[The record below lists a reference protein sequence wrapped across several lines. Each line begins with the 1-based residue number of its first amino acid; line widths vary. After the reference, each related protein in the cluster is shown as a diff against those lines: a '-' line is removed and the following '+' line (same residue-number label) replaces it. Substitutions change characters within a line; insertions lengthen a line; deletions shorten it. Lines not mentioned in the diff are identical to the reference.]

1 MILPKSTQ
9 TVDTTEYVWT
19 MTTMTMTMTTTSTA
33 TAATYE
39 ASRGRHQPDPVLWS
53 PSHAVRDDAPFRL
66 LHHQQGVIGHVKVQL
81 VEANSLQRSYWTALG
96 LVGLSKSHGHT
107 SPYVTLAL
115 SSSSSFT
122 SPVIQSN
129 NNPIWQQCE
138 ATLPLHKGSYLD
150 GAQVMIAVTVME
162 DSTAVE
168 GMVPFM
174 GPSDQDRILG
184 EGQLD
189 ITPLCRGMTDQGEL
203 HVNIMDVW
211 VPIYKQQSKSTVI
224 STSTL
229 TSTGRVRLLLTYQPH
244 GMQPLAKDL
253 VALEAFAR
261 THPTNSTIAP
271 ILPPLHPMRVLHTQ
285 GTFLLVEYTM
295 PSSSTMA
302 TMRLHRNAVFTIER
316 STLFDTA
323 WNVALFP
330 AKVLL
335 ATPLGQDTV
344 RWASPVVHIAADV
357 FMPALLSVRL
367 VVAALQTTGMAAWSG
382 VGAATQAV
390 LAAQLHQRRHQQQP
404 HQHHYRV

>member
-1 MILPKSTQ
+1 M
-9 TVDTTEYVWT
+9 
-19 MTTMTMTMTTTSTA
+19 MTTTTTTTTTTTA

-53 PSHAVRDDAPFRL
+53 PSHAVRDDAPFRF
-66 LHHQQGVIGHVKVQL
+66 LHHQQGIIGHVKVQL

-107 SPYVTLAL
+107 SPYVTIAL

-122 SPVIQSN
+122 SPVIRSN

-138 ATLPLHKGSYLD
+138 STLPLHKGSNLD
-150 GAQVMIAVTVME
+150 GAQVMMTLTVME
-162 DSTAVE
+162 DSTTVE
-168 GMVPFM
+168 GIVPFM

-184 EGQLD
+184 LGQLD
-189 ITPLCRGMTDQGEL
+189 ITPLCRGITDQGEL
-203 HVNIMDVW
+203 HVGIMDVW
-211 VPIYKQQSKSTVI
+211 VPLYKQQST
-224 STSTL
+224 STSTS

-244 GMQPLAKDL
+244 GMQPLPKDL

-261 THPTNSTIAP
+261 THPTNSTISP
-271 ILPPLHPMRVLHTQ
+271 ILPPLHPMRVLHSQ
-285 GTFLLVEYTM
+285 GTFLLLEYTM
-295 PSSSTMA
+295 PSSSIIA

-316 STLFDTA
+316 STLLDTA

-344 RWASPVVHIAADV
+344 RWVSPVVHIAADV

-367 VVAALQTTGMAAWSG
+367 VMAALQTTGMAAWSG

-390 LAAQLHQRRHQQQP
+390 VAAQLHQRRQQQQP
-404 HQHHYRV
+404 QQQHHHHYRV